1 MNLLFAIYQFL
12 LNYLFLAGSVNPVN
26 DFMRSIGKIWVVV
39 ASILIIF
46 FAIVLFLFFIER
58 KLSKIEKELEND

>member
-1 MNLLFAIYQFL
+1 MNLLFVIYQFL
-12 LNYLFLAGSVNPVN
+12 LNNLFFFGSTNPVN

-46 FAIVLFLFFIER
+46 IAIVFFLIVVEK
-58 KLSKIEKELEND
+58 KLTKIEKELEDE